1 MTTVSFMNVG
11 VINLVAAAK
20 SQKHQNKE
28 RL

>member
-1 MTTVSFMNVG
+1 VSFMNVG